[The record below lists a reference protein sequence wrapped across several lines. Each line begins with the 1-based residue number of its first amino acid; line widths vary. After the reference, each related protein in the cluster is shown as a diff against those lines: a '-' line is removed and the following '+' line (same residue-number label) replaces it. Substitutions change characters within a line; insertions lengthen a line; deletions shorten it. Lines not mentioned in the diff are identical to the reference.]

1 MPDAIRSWRPAS
13 CILLLLLASGVLPAA
28 TSQVWETTEYAQFVA
43 GKLENLSVQP
53 EGALVIAPV
62 LDTVFSSDQPLIW
75 SVAAAPDGSLFV
87 GTGHQGNVYRIGPK
101 GNSTLLWSAPE
112 IEVFALAVASDGD
125 VFAGTSPNGKVYRID
140 NKGQHEVYFDPEQTY
155 IWSLAFAQDPGKD
168 KAPDLFVGTGDKG
181 KVYRVSS
188 RGKGELYY
196 ESGQRHVV
204 SLALDGQGRLLAG
217 TDPNGILYR
226 IESKRKAFALYDSDM
241 PEIRNLQVT
250 PEGAIFA
257 AGVGGGYSSFGGDA
271 GASFGTAQGAA
282 TTTITV
288 TASVGNDPK
297 VVQKPG
303 AQTSGTTQPQS
314 AVSVSQPVITVA
326 GIDRSELLRIGSDL
340 QVEKVW
346 KSDSEGLLALTLPGA
361 DRAGVLFATDK
372 QGRIY
377 SVNQDGQVTLETQTG
392 QDEITQLVTSGGE
405 RWVAT
410 AHAGNLLRFGSEPS
424 KTGSYLS
431 VAHDAKSAADWG
443 RLSWQGRLPNGTA
456 IEFRTRSGN
465 SAKPDAGW
473 SDWSEPVAVE
483 EGTWRGGPITSP
495 PARYVQW
502 QARLNG
508 RADSSPTLTALRLT
522 YLPRNRAPRV
532 DSIKVSATSDQDT
545 SLEEETSTADTTS
558 AYSITV
564 TDTGSVSS
572 TTSTEST
579 DAFAGGPQ
587 RRLKITWTATDPDG
601 DDLLAAVRFRGDG
614 ESAWKLVKDEIE
626 EKSLLIDSDTLADG
640 TYRFRV
646 EVSDGRSNPPDKART
661 ALRTSEPVIVDH
673 TPPVVRLLGIDD
685 RQVIRFAAQDAG
697 SMLRQAEYSIDAG
710 RWVPVL
716 ADDGVIDSQKET
728 FTIRLDKAAD
738 HERLVTLRV
747 RDRGSNAGL
756 GKAVVK

>member
-1 MPDAIRSWRPAS
+1 MAS
-13 CILLLLLASGVLPAA
+13 SIASKA
-28 TSQVWETTEYAQFVA
+28 
-43 GKLENLSVQP
+43 
-53 EGALVIAPV
+53 
-62 LDTVFSSDQPLIW
+62 
-75 SVAAAPDGSLFV
+75 
-87 GTGHQGNVYRIGPK
+87 
-101 GNSTLLWSAPE
+101 SA
-112 IEVFALAVASDGD
+112 
-125 VFAGTSPNGKVYRID
+125 
-140 NKGQHEVYFDPEQTY
+140 
-155 IWSLAFAQDPGKD
+155 
-168 KAPDLFVGTGDKG
+168 
-181 KVYRVSS
+181 
-188 RGKGELYY
+188 
-196 ESGQRHVV
+196 
-204 SLALDGQGRLLAG
+204 RL
-217 TDPNGILYR
+217 
-226 IESKRKAFALYDSDM
+226 FALYDSDM

-271 GASFGTAQGAA
+271 GASVGTAQGAA

-314 AVSVSQPVITVA
+314 AVTVSQPVITVA

-361 DRAGVLFATDK
+361 GRAGVLFATDK

-424 KTGSYLS
+424 KPAPIFRWLTMPSRRQTGAGSP
-431 VAHDAKSAADWG
+431 G
-443 RLSWQGRLPNGTA
+443 RGR
-456 IEFRTRSGN
+456 FRTVRQSSFGRAAAIPRSRRRLERLVG
-465 SAKPDAGW
+465 AGR
-473 SDWSEPVAVE
+473 DED
-483 EGTWRGGPITSP
+483 GTWRGGPITSP

-508 RADSSPTLTALRLT
+508 RADSSPTLTAMRLT

-532 DSIKVSATSDQDT
+532 DSIKVSATSGQDT
-545 SLEEETSTADTTS
+545 SLEEETSTADTAS

-661 ALRTSEPVIVDH
+661 AFRASEPVIVDH

-716 ADDGVIDSQKET
+716 ADDGVIDSQRET